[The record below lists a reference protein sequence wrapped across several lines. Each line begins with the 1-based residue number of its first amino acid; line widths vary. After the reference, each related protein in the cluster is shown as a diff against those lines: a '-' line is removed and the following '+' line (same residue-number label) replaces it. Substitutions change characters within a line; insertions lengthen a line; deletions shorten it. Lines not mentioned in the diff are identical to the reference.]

1 MRKRFGAS
9 GFPMWLV
16 SNLSPVGKGSFFYF
30 VSYVEILLLIVAAH
44 HHVVALLS
52 KAYRAL
58 FVKRATFTEPTV
70 GSPNQERRA

>member
-1 MRKRFGAS
+1 MIDADLC
-9 GFPMWLV
+9 LV
-16 SNLSPVGKGSFFYF
+16 RQGSFFQGISRAIVF
-30 VSYVEILLLIVAAH
+30 MLIVAAH

-52 KAYRAL
+52 KAYGPL

>member
-1 MRKRFGAS
+1 MCSVPVVFLVREGRFLQIESHAQ
-9 GFPMWLV
+9 
-16 SNLSPVGKGSFFYF
+16 
-30 VSYVEILLLIVAAH
+30 ILLLIVAAH

-70 GSPNQERRA
+70 RSPNQERRA